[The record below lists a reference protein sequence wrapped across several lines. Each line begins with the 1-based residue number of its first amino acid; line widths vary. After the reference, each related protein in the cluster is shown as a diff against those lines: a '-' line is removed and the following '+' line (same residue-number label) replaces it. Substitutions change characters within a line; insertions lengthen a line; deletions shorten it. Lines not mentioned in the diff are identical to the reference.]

1 MVLIKVHKL
10 YRTKK
15 DYPACKASIF
25 SNPAESPVLCQCQKV
40 GELTI
45 WAKRWMCPEMD
56 SAKP

>member
-15 DYPACKASIF
+15 DYPACKASIC
-25 SNPAESPVLCQCQKV
+25 SNPAESPALCQCQKV

-45 WAKRWMCPEMD
+45 CAKRWICPEVD
-56 SAKP
+56 STKP